1 MTRADLLIIGAG
13 PGGYETAIE
22 AAQAGLTTVLVE
34 AREVGGTCLNEG
46 CIPTKCLC
54 RDAERLSEVSHLS
67 DLGLP
72 PMEASPDFARIA
84 ARKDSVVAA
93 LRSGV
98 ETMLKHPNLTLMR
111 GTARFA
117 AAHTVEVALN
127 EKNESDETTETIEAT
142 NVIIA
147 TGSVTKFLPIEG
159 AHLPGVLTSTDLLA
173 LDHVPL
179 RLCIVGGGVIGME
192 FASVFSAFGSQVTVL
207 EFCREILPNFDS
219 DVAKR
224 LRTALKQ
231 RGIDIVTQARVER
244 ISPSG
249 EGELTVG
256 YTLKEREK
264 AVTADRVLMAVG
276 RGPNLTSLNLD
287 DVGIAYTKR
296 GIETDESL
304 QTNVEGVYAI
314 GDINGRCQLAHAATF
329 QGRRALNHILGR
341 TDGIR
346 LDIMPAAVF
355 TAPEAASVGLTLEEA
370 QAQGIE
376 AAVGKA
382 FFRANG
388 KALAMG
394 QSEGLVKLVATSDGR
409 LLGCHI
415 LGPHAADLVQEVAA
429 LMRLNG
435 TVKDLSETVHAHP
448 TLGEVVLEA
457 ARRLG

>member
-1 MTRADLLIIGAG
+1 
-13 PGGYETAIE
+13 
-22 AAQAGLTTVLVE
+22 
-34 AREVGGTCLNEG
+34 
-46 CIPTKCLC
+46 
-54 RDAERLSEVSHLS
+54 
-67 DLGLP
+67 
-72 PMEASPDFARIA
+72 
-84 ARKDSVVAA
+84 
-93 LRSGV
+93 
-98 ETMLKHPNLTLMR
+98 
-111 GTARFA
+111 
-117 AAHTVEVALN
+117 
-127 EKNESDETTETIEAT
+127 
-142 NVIIA
+142 
-147 TGSVTKFLPIEG
+147 
-159 AHLPGVLTSTDLLA
+159 
-173 LDHVPL
+173 
-179 RLCIVGGGVIGME
+179 ME

-244 ISPSG
+244 ICPSG

-296 GIETDESL
+296 GIETDENL

-370 QAQGIE
+370 QAQGIG